1 MDQDTFARKVTDMQG
16 GLYRVAASYLRG
28 ESDRLD
34 AVAEA
39 IARAW
44 EKRHTLRDE
53 RLFRTWITRI
63 LIRECVNIQRR
74 QKRSVPVDALPE
86 AASEPEDERIAALRE
101 ALAQLPQRQRTM
113 IVLHYMEGYDVR
125 EVARIMGTTKSAVFA
140 GLSRARTR
148 LRDWFSRTR
157 WTQRQRPGRRWLSST
172 ALHRR
177 WRASL
182 RARSPR
188 MGARWSL
195 RPWRIRARGLKESS
209 ACTP

>member
-1 MDQDTFARKVTDMQG
+1 MDKDTFARQVTDLQG

-34 AVAEA
+34 AVSEA
-39 IARAW
+39 ITRAW

-53 RLFRTWITRI
+53 GLFRTWITRI

-86 AASEPEDERIAALRE
+86 AESEPEDERIAALRE

-125 EVARIMGTTKSAVFA
+125 EVARIMGTTKNAVCA
-140 GLSRARTR
+140 GLSRARAR
-148 LRDWFSRTR
+148 LRT
-157 WTQRQRPGRRWLSST
+157 L
-172 ALHRR
+172 
-177 WRASL
+177 
-182 RARSPR
+182 
-188 MGARWSL
+188 MGEEWQ
-195 RPWRIRARGLKESS
+195 
-209 ACTP
+209 